1 MPVHFYQQGT
11 LSKKADEGL
20 TFEQQMGTMTSAR
33 VGEKFPMLAPYVV
46 GFELLKKDED
56 GTYGVGTMVYM
67 MGEQA
72 FYIPSFYNHGRF
84 RTGEIIVLR
93 DQQQFI
99 PATEGLISY
108 MKARYDKGAG
118 EIFPRFKQNIEKGA
132 PGSVKVKE
140 DDFPLAKGASLDKDT
155 NDIFSIALSMG
166 KQASAQLIDII
177 TANTRIFNDFADFYG
192 LDKIASFKTEFEKQ
206 HAPKDTPLSAWIVD
220 PLDKQATALTEEERK
235 SLNMFGFLIKTARN
249 EFPGVEKADQISE
262 QFVSCNSDGVYEV
275 LADDGSLNKAV
286 VLRMKESDPWGPVC
300 CGHYEPK
307 KGKNSVPESFL
318 HPSTHLDNQKTILIF
333 EDGKDNTYQMC
344 SFVPTGRRVGDI
356 SLTTKLLK
364 DIGVSIEGKD
374 TLGYGDIIIC
384 MDGSTVMVRDNMHKM
399 TKGDG
404 TSWTSYSGDQVIT
417 INDALKHP
425 RRSGSNIT
433 IPADCVVISEAG
445 KGDSKP
451 DGMSWEE
458 WDKKKVEEKAKYTFN
473 IAHPSNVQNALFNF
487 INNRYVT
494 VKIFSNGSSF
504 TVSGDNSNPN
514 DVSIKEASYTLAKDY
529 GVNPLDAPYM
539 VLEAYPKDGT
549 SNTSVRWCIEKT
561 AANGDYS
568 RGASPYDIPELG
580 YNEVSYDGPQTETIG
595 SDGIIP
601 AQGATREQIMEQVQR
616 AADSGVKEI
625 FDVSVMKTLVSTSRP
640 EALIGDYTSTILKMM
655 DRLCRMLFLGY
666 VQEDD
671 FKTQYG
677 EDKYE
682 EYMETIRNSMD
693 DLSELFVFVSTRSV
707 LADSMDTDGSDELTD
722 GNI

>member
-1 MPVHFYQQGT
+1 MPVHFYQQGR

-67 MGEQA
+67 MGNQA

-118 EIFPRFKQNIEKGA
+118 TIFPRFKQNVEKGS
-132 PGSVKVKE
+132 PGSVKVKD
-140 DDFPLAKGASLDKDT
+140 DDFPLNKGASLEKDT
-155 NDIFSIALSMG
+155 NDIFSVALSMG

-192 LDKIASFKTEFEKQ
+192 LDKIAAFKDEFEKQ

-220 PLDKQATALTEEERK
+220 PLDKQAMELTEDERK

-249 EFPGVEKADQISE
+249 EFPGVDKEDKISE
-262 QFVSCNSDGVYEV
+262 QFVSCNTDGVYEIIS
-275 LADDGSLNKAV
+275 DNGDLNKAV
-286 VLRMKESDPWGPVC
+286 VIRMKGDDPWGPC
-300 CGHYEPK
+300 YCGYKPNNK
-307 KGKNSVPESFL
+307 FNSVPDSFL
-318 HPSTHLDNQKTILIF
+318 HPADHIDDRKTLLIF
-333 EDGKDNTYQMC
+333 EEGPDNKYQMC
-344 SFVPTGRRVGDI
+344 DFVPTGRRVGDF
-356 SLTTKLLK
+356 SLTVDTLKSLGK
-364 DIGVSIEGKD
+364 DITSAD
-374 TLGYGDIIIC
+374 TMEYGDIIIA
-384 MDGSTVMVRDNMHKM
+384 MDGSTVRVQANMHKM
-399 TKGDG
+399 SDG
-404 TSWTSYSGDQVIT
+404 SWTSYDGEQTIT

-425 RRSGSNIT
+425 RKSGMHIT
-433 IPADCVVISEAG
+433 IPEGCVVIEEAG
-445 KGDSKP
+445 KAGTKP
-451 DGMSWEE
+451 EGMSWEE
-458 WDKKKVEEKAKYTFN
+458 WDKKKAEEAAKARFN
-473 IAHPSNVQNALFNF
+473 VAHPSNVQNALFNF
-487 INNRYVT
+487 INKRYVT

-504 TVSGDNSNPN
+504 TVSGDNSSPK
-514 DVSIKEASYTLAKDY
+514 DVSIKEASYKLAKDY
-529 GVNPLDAPYM
+529 GVDPLDAPYM
-539 VLEAYPKDGT
+539 VLESYPKDGT

-561 AANGDYS
+561 AAGGDYS
-568 RGASPYDIPELG
+568 RGASPYDIPNLG

-677 EDKYE
+677 DDKYE

>member
-1 MPVHFYQQGT
+1 MPVHIYQQGR

-67 MGEQA
+67 MGDQA

-84 RTGEIIVLR
+84 RTGEMIVLR

-118 EIFPRFKQNIEKGA
+118 TIFPKSKQNVEKGA
-132 PGSVKVKE
+132 PTSVKVKE
-140 DDFPLAKGASLDKDT
+140 DDFPLNKGASLDKDT
-155 NDIFSIALSMG
+155 NDIFSVALNMG
-166 KQASAQLIDII
+166 KQASAQLIDVI
-177 TANTRIFNDFADFYG
+177 TANTRVFNDFADFYG
-192 LDKIASFKTEFEKQ
+192 LDKIASFKDEFEKQ
-206 HAPKDTPLSAWIVD
+206 FAPKEVPLSAWIVD
-220 PLDKQATALTEEERK
+220 PLDKQAMELTEDERK
-235 SLNMFGFLIKTARN
+235 SLNTFGFLIKSARN
-249 EFPGVEKADQISE
+249 EFPDVQKEDQISE
-262 QFVSCNSDGVYEV
+262 QFVSCNTDGVYEI
-275 LADDGSLNKAV
+275 LADNGDLNKAV
-286 VLRMKESDPWGPVC
+286 VIRMKGDDPWGPCC
-300 CGHYEPK
+300 CGDYKPNNK
-307 KGKNSVPESFL
+307 FNSVPDSFL
-318 HPSTHLDNQKTILIF
+318 HPADHIDNRKTILIF
-333 EDGKDNTYQMC
+333 EEGPDNKYQMC
-344 SFVPTGRRVGDI
+344 DFVPTGRRVGDF
-356 SLTTKLLK
+356 SLTVDTLKGIGK
-364 DIGVSIEGKD
+364 DITNMD
-374 TLGYGDIIIC
+374 TMAHGDIIIA
-384 MDGSTVMVRDNMHKM
+384 MDGSTVRVHSPMHKM
-399 TKGDG
+399 SDG
-404 TSWTSYSGDQVIT
+404 SWTSHDGEQTIT
-417 INDALKHP
+417 INDVLKHP
-425 RRSGSNIT
+425 RKSGSHIT
-433 IPADCVVISEAG
+433 IPEGCVVIKEAG
-445 KGDSKP
+445 KTGPKP
-451 DGMSWEE
+451 EDMSWEE
-458 WDKKKVEEKAKYTFN
+458 WEKKRVEEAAKASFN
-473 IAHPSNVQNALFNF
+473 VAHPSNVQNALFNF
-487 INNRYVT
+487 INNRYTT

-504 TVSGDNSNPN
+504 TVSGDNSTPN
-514 DVSIKEASYTLAKDY
+514 DVSIKEASYKLAKDY
-529 GVNPLDAPYM
+529 GVDPLDAPYM
-539 VLEAYPKDGT
+539 VLESYPKDGT

-561 AANGDYS
+561 AAGGDYS

-601 AQGATREQIMEQVQR
+601 AQGATREQILEQVQR

-677 EDKYE
+677 EDKYD
-682 EYMETIRNSMD
+682 EYMETIRNAMD

>member
-1 MPVHFYQQGT
+1 MPVHFYQQGR

-67 MGEQA
+67 MGDQA

-140 DDFPLAKGASLDKDT
+140 DDFPLAKGASLEKDT
-155 NDIFSIALSMG
+155 NDIFSVALSMG

-192 LDKIASFKTEFEKQ
+192 LDKIAAFKTEFEKQ

-220 PLDKQATALTEEERK
+220 PLDKQATTLTEEERK

-286 VLRMKESDPWGPVC
+286 VIRMKETDPWGPVTC
-300 CGHYEPK
+300 DYRPR
-307 KGKNSVPESFL
+307 KGFNSVPDSFL
-318 HPSTHLDNQKTILIF
+318 HPSTHLDDQKTILIF
-333 EDGKDNTYQMC
+333 FNGKDNTYQMC
-344 SFVPTGRRVGDI
+344 SFVPTGRRIGDI
-356 SLTTKLLK
+356 SLTSNVLK
-364 DIGVSIEGKD
+364 ECGQSINSVTNMEH
-374 TLGYGDIIIC
+374 GDIIIC
-384 MDGSTVMVRDNMHKM
+384 PDGSTIQVRSNMHKI
-399 TKGDG
+399 TSGDG
-404 TSWTSYSGDQVIT
+404 ESWIDNYGDNIIT
-417 INDALKHP
+417 VSDVLKHP
-425 RRSGSNIT
+425 RRSGNTIT
-433 IPADCVVISEAG
+433 IPVDCVVIEEAG
-445 KGDSKP
+445 KAGERPED
-451 DGMSWEE
+451 MSWEE

-473 IAHPSNVQNALFNF
+473 VAHPSNVQNALFNF
-487 INNRYVT
+487 INSRYTT

-504 TVSGDNSNPN
+504 TVSGDNSDPK

-539 VLEAYPKDGT
+539 VLESYPKDGT
-549 SNTSVRWCIEKT
+549 SNTSVRWCIEKN
-561 AANGDYS
+561 AADGDYS
-568 RGASPYDIPELG
+568 RGASPYDIPNLG
-580 YNEVSYDGPQTETIG
+580 YNEVPYDGPKTETIG

-625 FDVSVMKTLVSTSRP
+625 FDVSIMKTLVSTSRP

-677 EDKYE
+677 DDKYE
-682 EYMETIRNSMD
+682 EYMETIRNAMD